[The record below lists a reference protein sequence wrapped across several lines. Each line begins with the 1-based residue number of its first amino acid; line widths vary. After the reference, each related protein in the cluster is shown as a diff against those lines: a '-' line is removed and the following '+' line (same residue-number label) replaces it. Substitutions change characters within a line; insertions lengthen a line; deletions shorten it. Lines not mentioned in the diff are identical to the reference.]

1 MTEARSDALAR
12 AERRLAE
19 VTGAIDAHAIVA
31 EWNTDGRIRSVNDR
45 FCVATQYSR
54 EELIG
59 VASNSVVYGSGGRVA
74 VNVAT
79 VTV

>member
-1 MTEARSDALAR
+1 MAEQKYSHEQKHAVLAAVDRGSTVR
-12 AERRLAE
+12 A
-19 VTGAIDAHAIVA
+19 
-31 EWNTDGRIRSVNDR
+31 
-45 FCVATQYSR
+45 
-54 EELIG
+54 